1 MGANVF
7 KLLSDLAAKE
17 APQVIYSYKLRPL
30 YRAGALSLS
39 TVLLAYSLTFADVS
53 KLSASIQFKGADDE
67 EQKDA
72 LFLIKAYGP
81 IAMAVLPLGI
91 SFGSMYVLSRTV
103 TKVRYIPQVNGLPNC
118 ELTRTSA
125 ILGREITVTKP
136 ISQISR
142 SSNVRIYTGKGPQ
155 GIDDKASFSFYLMD
169 RSPEVRTP
177 LGRLFIL
184 PRSGEVWQSDGRVLS
199 ALFGG
204 DKQGNN
210 ALFSESDAVKAPGS
224 GGIDPAAAMNLSQ
237 KSAILQEMR
246 KLNDSSRAKFHRKGA
261 TMTQRDIV
269 KNIVNNPKK

>member
-1 MGANVF
+1 MAGNVF

-17 APQVIYSYKLRPL
+17 APQVIYKYRLKPL

-39 TVLLAYSLTFADVS
+39 AVLLAYSLTFADVS
-53 KLSASIQFKGADDE
+53 KLSASIQYKGADEE

-91 SFGSMYVLSRTV
+91 SFGSLYVLSRTV
-103 TKVRYIPQVNGLPNC
+103 TKVRYIPQVNGLPKC

-125 ILGREITVTKP
+125 ILGRDITISKP
-136 ISQISR
+136 ISQITR
-142 SSNVRIYTGKGPQ
+142 STNVRIYTGKGPQ
-155 GIDDKASFSFYLMD
+155 GLDDKASFSFYLKD

-177 LGRLFIL
+177 LGRLYIL

-204 DKQGNN
+204 DKQGKN
-210 ALFSESDAVKAPGS
+210 ALFSEGDSAQGS
-224 GGIDPAAAMNLSQ
+224 GAVDPAAGINPAQ

-246 KLNDSSRAKFHRKGA
+246 KLNDSSRVKFHRKGQA
-261 TMTQRDIV
+261 MSQSDIV
-269 KNIVNNPKK
+269 KNIVNNTKK